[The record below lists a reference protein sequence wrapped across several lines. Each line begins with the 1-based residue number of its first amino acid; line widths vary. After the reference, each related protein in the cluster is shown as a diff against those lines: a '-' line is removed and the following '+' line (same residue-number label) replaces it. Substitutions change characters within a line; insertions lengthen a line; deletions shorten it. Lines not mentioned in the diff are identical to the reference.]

1 MRKYKKKATFSRSIS
16 SFLSILWIFLI
27 YLSVSLIK
35 FLYYIQYCFFWRKCV
50 NITVLKRN
58 SLEITLK
65 KMAKNSEICF
75 GEKLTF
81 FYWKKFG
88 NIKKN

>member
-50 NITVLKRN
+50 NIIIK
-58 SLEITLK
+58 I
-65 KMAKNSEICF
+65 
-75 GEKLTF
+75 
-81 FYWKKFG
+81 
-88 NIKKN
+88 IKKNGKKLRNLFWGKINIFLLEKVWKYKEKLNSHSC